1 VGGWAGGGAADRQ
14 GQLGL
19 DAESSLQP
27 KVTQESALKMWRRMG
42 REKEN
47 SIVEEKLRQLREGI
61 VGLG

>member
-1 VGGWAGGGAADRQ
+1 
-14 GQLGL
+14 
-19 DAESSLQP
+19 
-27 KVTQESALKMWRRMG
+27 MWRGMG